1 MKKMLA
7 LVLAAAMAF
16 SMAACGGNQTNS
28 GSTGTSASAGSATAG
43 NAGITVQL
51 GPNPETLDPAL
62 NSAVD
67 GGNMLLTAFEGLL
80 IIDENNEVKPGQA
93 ESYEVSDDG
102 LTWTFHLREG
112 LKWSDG
118 TDLDATDFVY
128 SYKRVA
134 DPATAAPYSATAVGM
149 IAGYDEAMAGN
160 PDALQ
165 VEAPD
170 ANTFVVHLAY
180 PCTYFDK
187 LAAFPSLSPVQQET
201 VEANGDAWATDPATY
216 VSNGPFRMT
225 EWTVGQQ
232 IVFTKNPNYKG
243 GWDTSKIVSDS
254 ITFLLMED
262 STAAYTV
269 FQTGQASLVR
279 DVPTEE
285 IPALTGT
292 PEFKVD
298 PIMSTSYLH
307 MNLEKEPFNDVNV
320 RKALS
325 LAIDREFVAGTV
337 QQGTYKPGYHLNG
350 PGITDADGKT
360 PFQDNANATYLPT
373 DYEESKKMAQEA
385 LAAAGYPNGEG
396 FPVITYT
403 TNDSGYNKAVAEY
416 LQQCYKEVLGITM
429 EIEIVEWSSFT
440 PLRRSGDF
448 EMARGGWVFDYNDP
462 SNILELFTS
471 ENGNNDGRYKNPT
484 YDELMNSTQIADK
497 DKRYEIL
504 HQAEDLIMSEYA
516 MIPVA
521 HNNDYWLQSTDL
533 QGVWHSPYGFW
544 YLQYA
549 YVGEPASAESESVA
563 ASEEAVSEESTSAS
577 ASVEAS
583 SEASTS
589 ASAA

>member
-1 MKKMLA
+1 
-7 LVLAAAMAF
+7 
-16 SMAACGGNQTNS
+16 
-28 GSTGTSASAGSATAG
+28 
-43 NAGITVQL
+43 
-51 GPNPETLDPAL
+51 
-62 NSAVD
+62 
-67 GGNMLLTAFEGLL
+67 
-80 IIDENNEVKPGQA
+80 
-93 ESYEVSDDG
+93 
-102 LTWTFHLREG
+102 
-112 LKWSDG
+112 
-118 TDLDATDFVY
+118 
-128 SYKRVA
+128 
-134 DPATAAPYSATAVGM
+134 
-149 IAGYDEAMAGN
+149 
-160 PDALQ
+160 
-165 VEAPD
+165 
-170 ANTFVVHLAY
+170 
-180 PCTYFDK
+180 
-187 LAAFPSLSPVQQET
+187 
-201 VEANGDAWATDPATY
+201 
-216 VSNGPFRMT
+216 
-225 EWTVGQQ
+225 
-232 IVFTKNPNYKG
+232 
-243 GWDTSKIVSDS
+243 
-254 ITFLLMED
+254 
-262 STAAYTV
+262 
-269 FQTGQASLVR
+269 
-279 DVPTEE
+279 
-285 IPALTGT
+285 
-292 PEFKVD
+292 
-298 PIMSTSYLH
+298 
-307 MNLEKEPFNDVNV
+307 
-320 RKALS
+320 
-325 LAIDREFVAGTV
+325 
-337 QQGTYKPGYHLNG
+337 
-350 PGITDADGKT
+350 
-360 PFQDNANATYLPT
+360 
-373 DYEESKKMAQEA
+373 MAQEA